1 MPSGPGEKIKRTSR
15 RQTAATH
22 TPEGSH
28 PRQGYMAHP
37 DVNVDEGRNLMTF
50 PTHSDSISSFKP
62 GDQRSLYFKSDA
74 GQVEWKYQFYTGN

>member
-1 MPSGPGEKIKRTSR
+1 MRHLLDQRGGLQVPSGSGEKYQRTSR

-37 DVNVDEGRNLMTF
+37 DVNVDEGR
-50 PTHSDSISSFKP
+50 D
-62 GDQRSLYFKSDA
+62 
-74 GQVEWKYQFYTGN
+74 